1 MDDLLVGVVIDTA
14 DTLPFPIALLTDVIP
29 SMTDISEIQ
38 VVLTAVRLTTSSGS
52 IDQPIEEPTIV
63 RDRSLRRALRV
74 VGSANEPDNRI
85 ATGLEL
91 AVGRGVL
98 VRFRTIDGK
107 DERVWYAI
115 ATPAA
120 RLSVERMVSGNA
132 APPASLWH
140 SEHAPRVEPER
151 PTVFRLYEQN
161 IGLLSPLIAE
171 QLVRALEK
179 YPREWIED
187 AIGEAAA
194 YNKRSL
200 RYIQRILQNWAT
212 SGRGD
217 QRAESE
223 SGYETHRRRS

>member
-1 MDDLLVGVVIDTA
+1 V
-14 DTLPFPIALLTDVIP
+14 
-29 SMTDISEIQ
+29 
-38 VVLTAVRLTTSSGS
+38 SGS
-52 IDQPIEEPTIV
+52 V
-63 RDRSLRRALRV
+63 
-74 VGSANEPDNRI
+74 
-85 ATGLEL
+85 
-91 AVGRGVL
+91 
-98 VRFRTIDGK
+98 
-107 DERVWYAI
+107 
-115 ATPAA
+115 
-120 RLSVERMVSGNA
+120 
-132 APPASLWH
+132 APPAALWH
-140 SEHAPRVEPER
+140 GDHAPRVEPER

-212 SGRGD
+212 NGRGD
-217 QRAESE
+217 QRAESD

>member
-1 MDDLLVGVVIDTA
+1 MDELLVGILIDTD
-14 DTLPFPIALLTDVIP
+14 DTLALPASLLTEIIP
-29 SMTDISEIQ
+29 AMTDISEVQ
-38 VVLTAVRLTTSSGS
+38 VVLAAARLAIGAGA
-52 IDQPIEEPTIV
+52 IDRPIEEPLIA
-63 RDRSLRRALRV
+63 RDRALRRALRV

-98 VRFRTIDGK
+98 VRFRTVDRR
-107 DERVWYAI
+107 DERVWYVI
-115 ATPAA
+115 ATPVA
-120 RLSVERMVSGNA
+120 RQSVERMVSGSMP
-132 APPASLWH
+132 PPASLWH
-140 SEHAPRVEPER
+140 GDHAPRVEPER
-151 PTVFRLYEQN
+151 PTIFRLYEQN
-161 IGLLSPLIAE
+161 VGLLSPLIAE

-200 RYIQRILQNWAT
+200 RYIQRILQNWAAN
-212 SGRGD
+212 GRGD

-223 SGYETHRRRS
+223 TSYETHRRRS

>member
-1 MDDLLVGVVIDTA
+1 MDDLLVGVVIDTTEA
-14 DTLPFPIALLTDVIP
+14 VPFPAVLLTDVIP

-38 VVLTAVRLTTSSGS
+38 VVLAAVRLTLSAGS

-98 VRFRTIDGK
+98 VRFRTIDGN
-107 DERVWYAI
+107 DERVWYAL

-120 RLSVERMVSGNA
+120 RQSVERMVSGTV

-140 SEHAPRVEPER
+140 SDRAPRVEPER

>member
-1 MDDLLVGVVIDTA
+1 MDDLLTNVIIDTSE
-14 DTLPFPIALLTDVIP
+14 TVSLPASLLIEIIP
-29 SMTDISEIQ
+29 AMTDISEVQ
-38 VVLTAVRLTTSSGS
+38 VVLAAVRIAIASGS
-52 IDQPIEEPTIV
+52 IDQPIEEPAIV
-63 RDRSLRRALRV
+63 RDRALRRALRV

-98 VRFRTIDGK
+98 VRFRTIDRN
-107 DERVWYAI
+107 DERVWYAV

-120 RLSVERMVSGNA
+120 RQSVERMVSGSV
-132 APPASLWH
+132 APPAALWH
-140 SEHAPRVEPER
+140 SDHAPRVEPER

-194 YNKRSL
+194 YNKRNL

-217 QRAESE
+217 QRAESDA
-223 SGYETHRRRS
+223 GYETHRRRT